1 LAPSEALRHKHQ
13 HLQALTQLAHQF
25 GGRVVDISTDNC
37 IVELF
42 ACPNS
47 FVYYRSA
54 KPSRIDAFMKLLY
67 PFGILESSRSG
78 TPLSLPEMLL
88 RTGMM
93 ALPRTP
99 MDTADLDSETEK
111 DAEDIVDVTALPPG

>member
-1 LAPSEALRHKHQ
+1 
-13 HLQALTQLAHQF
+13 
-25 GGRVVDISTDNC
+25 
-37 IVELF
+37 
-42 ACPNS
+42 
-47 FVYYRSA
+47 
-54 KPSRIDAFMKLLY
+54 MKLLY

-78 TPLSLPEMLL
+78 RPLLPPEMLL
-88 RTGMM
+88 MTGMM